1 MTARVA
7 VIVLAAALVTATAV
21 GGQGMYSSGQNI
33 VPVFEGWERN
43 ADGSFTLLFGYF
55 NRNREEVVD
64 IPVGRDNVFE
74 PGVADR
80 GQPTRF
86 YPSRNRYWF
95 TVQVPADFGA
105 QELVWTL
112 TSRGKTERAYAT
124 LHPNYASD
132 PTIRQL
138 DMAGIN
144 LWWAEAGVN
153 RAPSLRIEGG
163 TARRVRV
170 GEAVTLSPVSSLD
183 ALDGLIG
190 RSRRARIVPMV
201 HVDVDTGMGRTGF
214 DWRKARAWM
223 PRVLAAAQGEMQWV
237 GCYTHLHS
245 ADEDEWSVREQ
256 WTRMQEVL
264 DQVPDAPSG
273 LMIHMLN
280 SAGALRLPEFAHAA
294 VRPGIF
300 LYGGEVGA
308 GQPVPEAVVSVHA
321 RVIHVR
327 DAEPG
332 ATVGYG
338 ATYRASGPEM
348 WATLAIGYG
357 DGLRRT
363 LGNRGHAL
371 IQGAKVRIIGRI
383 SMDMTVVDISGVPG
397 VRVGDVATLL
407 GTAGRESITVD
418 DVAELAGTISYE
430 VLTGFT
436 PRLPRVWTGLDES

>member
-1 MTARVA
+1 MSTSPEARAWIRVHADALRRNYQRIRASVGPTVSIIPMVKADAYGLGMREVVRALTREGPWGWGVA
-7 VIVLAAALVTATAV
+7 TLDEGIRLREMGVKDPVVVFCPLPDESLAPALAAQLQVT
-21 GGQGMYSSGQNI
+21 
-33 VPVFEGWERN
+33 
-43 ADGSFTLLFGYF
+43 
-55 NRNREEVVD
+55 
-64 IPVGRDNVFE
+64 
-74 PGVADR
+74 
-80 GQPTRF
+80 
-86 YPSRNRYWF
+86 
-95 TVQVPADFGA
+95 
-105 QELVWTL
+105 
-112 TSRGKTERAYAT
+112 
-124 LHPNYASD
+124 
-132 PTIRQL
+132 
-138 DMAGIN
+138 
-144 LWWAEAGVN
+144 
-153 RAPSLRIEGG
+153 
-163 TARRVRV
+163 
-170 GEAVTLSPVSSLD
+170 VSSLD